1 MTTAKLLKNPFILL
15 PLIAGV
21 VLPCTALLVLH
32 FSHNAK
38 SQSQVSFQDG
48 VVISGQPLPQT
59 DLLDLNGN
67 NVSPQ
72 TLRNGKV
79 LLVFM
84 TTGCQP
90 CRKEMKLL
98 SSVESEISGKVRV
111 YGVGVENRGKIE
123 NFIKENEVGT
133 KIVLDE
139 DGTLMRAL
147 SVKYFPTKFLIEDGV
162 IVKTWFGNSP
172 NQAELF
178 KQLGL

>member
-1 MTTAKLLKNPFILL
+1 MSAAKLLKNPFVLV
-15 PLIAGV
+15 PLITGV
-21 VLPCTALLVLH
+21 VLPCAAFLVLH

-38 SQSQVSFQDG
+38 SESLVSFKDG
-48 VVISGQPLPQT
+48 VVISGQPLPKT

-67 NVSPQ
+67 KVSPE
-72 TLRNGKV
+72 TLRGGKV

-90 CRKEMKLL
+90 CKKELKLL
-98 SSVESEISGKVRV
+98 SSVDSQISSKVRV
-111 YGVGVENRGKIE
+111 YGVGVENRSQIM
-123 NFIKENEVGT
+123 NFIKENEVVT
-133 KIVLDE
+133 KIVQDE
-139 DGTLMRAL
+139 DGSLMRAL